1 MNSIYLSKSKYC
13 KAVQCNK
20 ILWLDKYKPEVAVQ
34 TARDSVLENGTKVGE
49 LARKLFGDYINI
61 DFNNDLNVMVK
72 ETNKLLNNK
81 PNIITE
87 ASFNYN
93 NNFCSVDIL
102 KNDIDGAEIYEVKS
116 STEIHDIYLDD
127 ASYQYYV
134 LNNLGINVK
143 SVNIVYLN
151 SEYVRNGDL
160 ELNKLFKIDD
170 ITYIAIQK
178 QNEIKNKIEEINK
191 YMLENNEKEPEK
203 DIDMYCFNPY
213 ECQYWQYCS
222 RHLPK
227 NNVFDIRI
235 MHKDKKFDF
244 YKNGIVKFE
253 DIAKENINQKYL
265 EQVVFEIN
273 NKPPKIE
280 KDQIKEFMEE
290 LTYPLYFLDF
300 ETFQLAIP
308 EFDGTSPYM
317 QIPFQYSL
325 HYVDNI
331 NGKIHH
337 KEFLAESGIDPRRKL
352 AEKLVEDIPN
362 DACVL
367 AYNMSFEKTV
377 IKKLAN
383 YYEDLHDDLIKIHD
397 NIKDLMIPFYNR
409 DYYVREMKGSYS
421 IKNVLPALFPD
432 DPELDYH
439 NLPVVHN
446 GGEASDAFL
455 SLTNLSKEE
464 QEKVRNGLL
473 VYCKLDTYAMV
484 KIWGKLKEVL
494 KRFMKL

>member
-1 MNSIYLSKSKYC
+1 MDKISLSKSKYC
-13 KAVQCNK
+13 KAIQCNK
-20 ILWLDKYKPEVAVQ
+20 LLWLDKYKPELAVP
-34 TARDSVLENGTKVGE
+34 TARDMVLENGTKVGE
-49 LARKLFGDYINI
+49 LARGLFGDYINI
-61 DFNNDLNVMVK
+61 DFNKDLNVMIE
-72 ETNKLLNNK
+72 ETLRSLKNK

-87 ASFNYN
+87 ASFNYE

-102 KNDIDGAEIYEVKS
+102 KNDVDGIEIYEVKS
-116 STEIHDIYLDD
+116 STYIHNIYLDD

-134 LNNLGINVK
+134 LKNLGLNVK

-151 SEYVRNGDL
+151 KEYYRIGEL
-160 ELNKLFKIDD
+160 EINKLFNIKN
-170 ITYIAIQK
+170 ITDIAIQK
-178 QNEIKNKIEEINK
+178 QNEIKNKIEEVNK

-203 DIDMYCFNPY
+203 DIDIYCFKPY
-213 ECQYWQYCS
+213 ECPYWQYCS

-227 NNVFDIRI
+227 NNIFDIRI
-235 MHKDKKFDF
+235 MHKDKKFEL
-244 YKNGIVKFE
+244 YKRGIINFE
-253 DIAKENINQKYL
+253 DVVNENINQKYL
-265 EQVVFEIN
+265 EQVIFEVN

-280 KDQIKEFMEE
+280 KEKIKEFMVQ

-308 EFDGTSPYM
+308 EFDGTNPYM

-325 HYVDNI
+325 HYVDDI
-331 NGKIHH
+331 NGKLHH
-337 KEFLAESGIDPRRKL
+337 KEFLAESGIDPRREL
-352 AEKLVEDIPN
+352 AERLVEDIPK
-362 DACVL
+362 DVCVL

-383 YYEDLHDDLIKIHD
+383 YYQDLHDDLMKIHD

-409 DYYVREMKGSYS
+409 NYYVKEMKGSYS
-421 IKNVLPALFPD
+421 IKYVLPALFPD

-455 SLTNLSKEE
+455 SLASLSKEE
-464 QEKVRNGLL
+464 QEKIRNGLL
-473 VYCKLDTYAMV
+473 VYCKLDTFAMV
-484 KIWGKLKEVL
+484 KIWEKLKEVIS
-494 KRFMKL
+494 

>member
-1 MNSIYLSKSKYC
+1 MDKISLSKSKYC
-13 KAVQCNK
+13 KAIQCNK
-20 ILWLDKYKPEVAVQ
+20 LLWLDKYKPEVAVP
-34 TARDSVLENGTKVGE
+34 TARDMVLENGTKVGE
-49 LARKLFGDYINI
+49 LARGLFGDYINI
-61 DFNNDLNVMVK
+61 DFNKDLNVMIE
-72 ETNKLLNNK
+72 ETLKSLKNK

-87 ASFNYN
+87 ASFNYE

-102 KNDIDGAEIYEVKS
+102 KNDVDGIEIYEVKS
-116 STEIHDIYLDD
+116 STYIHNIYLDD

-134 LNNLGINVK
+134 LKNLGLNVK

-151 SEYVRNGDL
+151 KEYYRSGEL
-160 ELNKLFKIDD
+160 EISKLFNIKN
-170 ITYIAIQK
+170 ITDIAIQK

-203 DIDMYCFNPY
+203 DIDIYCFKPY
-213 ECQYWQYCS
+213 ECQYWPYCS

-227 NNVFDIRI
+227 NNIFDIRI
-235 MHKDKKFDF
+235 MHKDKKFEL
-244 YKNGIVKFE
+244 YKKGIINFE
-253 DIAKENINQKYL
+253 DVANENINQKYL
-265 EQVVFEIN
+265 EQVIFELN

-280 KDQIKEFMEE
+280 KEKIKEFMGQ

-308 EFDGTSPYM
+308 EFDGTNPYM

-325 HYVDNI
+325 HYVDDI
-331 NGKIHH
+331 NGKLRH
-337 KEFLAESGIDPRRKL
+337 KEFLAESGIDPRREL
-352 AEKLVEDIPN
+352 AERLVEDIPKYV
-362 DACVL
+362 CVL

-383 YYEDLHDDLIKIHD
+383 YYQDLHDDLMKIHD

-409 DYYVREMKGSYS
+409 NYYVKEMKGSYS
-421 IKNVLPALFPD
+421 IKYVLPALFPD

-455 SLTNLSKEE
+455 SLASLSKEE
-464 QEKVRNGLL
+464 QEKIREGLL
-473 VYCKLDTYAMV
+473 VYCKLDTFAMV
-484 KIWGKLKEVL
+484 KIWEKLKEVIS
-494 KRFMKL
+494 

>member
-1 MNSIYLSKSKYC
+1 MDKISLSKSKYC
-13 KAVQCNK
+13 KAIQCNK
-20 ILWLDKYKPEVAVQ
+20 LLWLDKYKPEVAVP
-34 TARDSVLENGTKVGE
+34 TARDMVLENGTKVGE
-49 LARKLFGDYINI
+49 LARGLFGDYINI
-61 DFNNDLNVMVK
+61 DFNKDLNVMIE
-72 ETNKLLNNK
+72 ETLKSLKNK

-87 ASFNYN
+87 ASFNYE

-102 KNDIDGAEIYEVKS
+102 KNDVDGIEIYEVKS
-116 STEIHDIYLDD
+116 STYIHNIYLDD

-134 LNNLGINVK
+134 LKNLGLNVK

-151 SEYVRNGDL
+151 KEYYRSGEL
-160 ELNKLFKIDD
+160 EISKLFNIKN
-170 ITYIAIQK
+170 ITDIAIQK

-203 DIDMYCFNPY
+203 DIDIYCFKPY
-213 ECQYWQYCS
+213 ECPYWQYCS

-227 NNVFDIRI
+227 NNIFDIRI
-235 MHKDKKFDF
+235 MHKDKKFEL
-244 YKNGIVKFE
+244 YKKGIINFE
-253 DIAKENINQKYL
+253 DVVNENINQKYL
-265 EQVVFEIN
+265 EQVIFEVN

-280 KDQIKEFMEE
+280 KEKIKEFMGQ

-308 EFDGTSPYM
+308 EFDGTNPYM

-325 HYVDNI
+325 HYVDDI
-331 NGKIHH
+331 NGKLHH
-337 KEFLAESGIDPRRKL
+337 KEFLAKSGIDPRREL
-352 AEKLVEDIPN
+352 AERLVEDIPK
-362 DACVL
+362 DVCVL

-383 YYEDLHDDLIKIHD
+383 YYQDLHDDLMKIHD

-409 DYYVREMKGSYS
+409 NYYVKEMKGAYS
-421 IKNVLPALFPD
+421 IKYVLPALFPD

-455 SLTNLSKEE
+455 SLASLSKEE
-464 QEKVRNGLL
+464 QEKIREGLL
-473 VYCKLDTYAMV
+473 VYCKLDTFAMV
-484 KIWGKLKEVL
+484 KIWEKLKEVIS
-494 KRFMKL
+494 

>member
-1 MNSIYLSKSKYC
+1 MDKISLSKSKYC
-13 KAVQCNK
+13 KAIQCNK
-20 ILWLDKYKPEVAVQ
+20 LLWLDKYKPELAVP
-34 TARDSVLENGTKVGE
+34 TARDMVLENGTKVGE
-49 LARKLFGDYINI
+49 LARGLFGDYINI
-61 DFNNDLNVMVK
+61 DFNKDLNVMIE
-72 ETNKLLNNK
+72 ETLKSLKNK

-87 ASFNYN
+87 ASFNYE

-102 KNDIDGAEIYEVKS
+102 KNDVDGIEIYEVKS
-116 STEIHDIYLDD
+116 STYIHNIYLDD

-134 LNNLGINVK
+134 LKNLGLNVK

-151 SEYVRNGDL
+151 KEYYRIGEL
-160 ELNKLFKIDD
+160 EINKLFNIKN
-170 ITYIAIQK
+170 ITDIAIKK

-191 YMLENNEKEPEK
+191 YMLENTEKEPEK
-203 DIDMYCFNPY
+203 DIDIYCFKPY
-213 ECQYWQYCS
+213 ECPYWQYCS

-227 NNVFDIRI
+227 NNIFDIRI
-235 MHKDKKFDF
+235 MHKDKKFEL
-244 YKNGIVKFE
+244 YKRGIINFE
-253 DIAKENINQKYL
+253 DVVNENINQKYL
-265 EQVVFEIN
+265 EQVIFEVN

-280 KDQIKEFMEE
+280 KEKIKEFMVQ

-308 EFDGTSPYM
+308 EFDGTNPYM

-325 HYVDNI
+325 HYMDDI
-331 NGKIHH
+331 NGKLHH
-337 KEFLAESGIDPRRKL
+337 KEFLAESGIDPRREL
-352 AEKLVEDIPN
+352 AERLVEDIPK
-362 DACVL
+362 DVCVL

-383 YYEDLHDDLIKIHD
+383 YYQDLHDDLMKIHD

-409 DYYVREMKGSYS
+409 NYYVKEMKGSYS
-421 IKNVLPALFPD
+421 IKYVLPALFPD

-455 SLTNLSKEE
+455 SLASLSKEE
-464 QEKVRNGLL
+464 QEKIRNGLL
-473 VYCKLDTYAMV
+473 VYCKLDTFAMV
-484 KIWGKLKEVL
+484 KIWEKLKEVIS
-494 KRFMKL
+494 

>member
-1 MNSIYLSKSKYC
+1 MDKISLSKSKYC
-13 KAVQCNK
+13 KAIQCNK
-20 ILWLDKYKPEVAVQ
+20 LLWLDKYKPEVAVP
-34 TARDSVLENGTKVGE
+34 TARDMVLENGTKVGE
-49 LARKLFGDYINI
+49 LARGLFGDYINI
-61 DFNNDLNVMVK
+61 DFNKNLNVMIE
-72 ETNKLLNNK
+72 ETLKSLKNK

-87 ASFNYN
+87 ASFNYES
-93 NNFCSVDIL
+93 NFCSVDIL
-102 KNDIDGAEIYEVKS
+102 KNDVDGIEIYEVKS
-116 STEIHDIYLDD
+116 STYIHNIYLDD

-134 LNNLGINVK
+134 LKNLGLNVK

-151 SEYVRNGDL
+151 KEYYRSGEL
-160 ELNKLFKIDD
+160 EISKLFNIKN
-170 ITYIAIQK
+170 ITDIAIQK

-203 DIDMYCFNPY
+203 DIDIYCFKPY
-213 ECQYWQYCS
+213 ECPYWQYCS

-227 NNVFDIRI
+227 NNIFDIRI
-235 MHKDKKFDF
+235 MHKDKKFEL
-244 YKNGIVKFE
+244 YKRGIINFE
-253 DIAKENINQKYL
+253 DVVNENINQKYL
-265 EQVVFEIN
+265 EQVIFEVN

-280 KDQIKEFMEE
+280 KEKIKEFMGQ

-308 EFDGTSPYM
+308 EFDGTNPYM

-325 HYVDNI
+325 HYVDDI
-331 NGKIHH
+331 NGKLHH
-337 KEFLAESGIDPRRKL
+337 KEFLAKSGIDPRREL
-352 AEKLVEDIPN
+352 AERLVEDIPK
-362 DACVL
+362 DVCVL

-383 YYEDLHDDLIKIHD
+383 YYQDLHDDLMKIHD

-409 DYYVREMKGSYS
+409 NYYVKEMKGSYS
-421 IKNVLPALFPD
+421 IKYVLPALFPD

-455 SLTNLSKEE
+455 SLASLSKEE
-464 QEKVRNGLL
+464 QEKIREGLL
-473 VYCKLDTYAMV
+473 VYCKLDTFAMV
-484 KIWGKLKEVL
+484 KIWEKLKEVIS
-494 KRFMKL
+494 

>member
-1 MNSIYLSKSKYC
+1 MDKISLSKSKYC
-13 KAVQCNK
+13 KAIQCNK
-20 ILWLDKYKPEVAVQ
+20 LLWLDKYKPEVAVP
-34 TARDSVLENGTKVGE
+34 TARDMVLENGTKVGE
-49 LARKLFGDYINI
+49 LARGLFGDYINI
-61 DFNNDLNVMVK
+61 DFNKDLNVMIE
-72 ETNKLLNNK
+72 ETLKSLKNK

-87 ASFNYN
+87 ASFNYE

-102 KNDIDGAEIYEVKS
+102 KNDVDGIEIYEVKS
-116 STEIHDIYLDD
+116 STYIHNIYLDD

-134 LNNLGINVK
+134 LKNLGLNVK

-151 SEYVRNGDL
+151 KEYYRSGEL
-160 ELNKLFKIDD
+160 EINKLFNIKN
-170 ITYIAIQK
+170 ITDIAIQK
-178 QNEIKNKIEEINK
+178 QNEIKNKIEEVNK

-203 DIDMYCFNPY
+203 DIDIYCFKPY
-213 ECQYWQYCS
+213 ECLYWQYCS

-227 NNVFDIRI
+227 NNIFDIRI
-235 MHKDKKFDF
+235 MHKDKKFEL
-244 YKNGIVKFE
+244 YKRGIINFE
-253 DIAKENINQKYL
+253 DVVNENINQKYL
-265 EQVVFEIN
+265 EQVIFEVN

-280 KDQIKEFMEE
+280 KEKIKEFMGQ

-308 EFDGTSPYM
+308 EFDGTNPYM

-325 HYVDNI
+325 HYVDDI
-331 NGKIHH
+331 NGKLHH
-337 KEFLAESGIDPRRKL
+337 KEFLAKSGIDPRREL
-352 AEKLVEDIPN
+352 AERLVEDIPK
-362 DACVL
+362 DVCVL

-383 YYEDLHDDLIKIHD
+383 YYQDLHDDLMKIHD

-409 DYYVREMKGSYS
+409 NYYVKEMKGSYS
-421 IKNVLPALFPD
+421 IKYVLPALFPD

-455 SLTNLSKEE
+455 SLASLSKEE
-464 QEKVRNGLL
+464 QEKIREGLL
-473 VYCKLDTYAMV
+473 VYCKLDTFAMV
-484 KIWGKLKEVL
+484 KIWEKLKEVIS
-494 KRFMKL
+494 

>member
-1 MNSIYLSKSKYC
+1 MDKISLSKSKYC
-13 KAVQCNK
+13 KAIQCNK
-20 ILWLDKYKPEVAVQ
+20 LLWLDKYKPEVAVP
-34 TARDSVLENGTKVGE
+34 TARDMVLENGTKVGE
-49 LARKLFGDYINI
+49 LARGLFGDYINI
-61 DFNNDLNVMVK
+61 DFNKDLNVMIE
-72 ETNKLLNNK
+72 ETLKSLKNK

-87 ASFNYN
+87 ASFNYE

-102 KNDIDGAEIYEVKS
+102 KNDVDGIEIYEVKS
-116 STEIHDIYLDD
+116 STYIHNIYLDD

-134 LNNLGINVK
+134 LKNLGLNVK

-151 SEYVRNGDL
+151 KEYYRSGEL
-160 ELNKLFKIDD
+160 EISKLFNIKN
-170 ITYIAIQK
+170 ITDIAIQK

-203 DIDMYCFNPY
+203 DIDIYCFKPY
-213 ECQYWQYCS
+213 ECLYWQYCS

-227 NNVFDIRI
+227 NNIFDIRI
-235 MHKDKKFDF
+235 MHKDKKFEL
-244 YKNGIVKFE
+244 YKRGIINFE
-253 DIAKENINQKYL
+253 DVVNENINQKYL
-265 EQVVFEIN
+265 EQVIFEVN

-280 KDQIKEFMEE
+280 KEKIKEFMGQI
-290 LTYPLYFLDF
+290 TYPLYFLDF

-308 EFDGTSPYM
+308 KFDGTNPYM

-325 HYVDNI
+325 HYVDDI
-331 NGKIHH
+331 NGKLHH
-337 KEFLAESGIDPRRKL
+337 KEFLAKSGIDPRREL
-352 AEKLVEDIPN
+352 AERLVEDIPK
-362 DACVL
+362 DVCVL

-383 YYEDLHDDLIKIHD
+383 YYQDLHDDLMKIHD

-409 DYYVREMKGSYS
+409 NYYVKEMKGSYS
-421 IKNVLPALFPD
+421 IKYVLPALFPD

-455 SLTNLSKEE
+455 SLASLSKEE
-464 QEKVRNGLL
+464 QEKIREGLL
-473 VYCKLDTYAMV
+473 VYCKLDTFAMV
-484 KIWGKLKEVL
+484 KIWEKLKEVIS
-494 KRFMKL
+494 

>member
-1 MNSIYLSKSKYC
+1 MDKISLSKSKYC
-13 KAVQCNK
+13 KAIQCNK
-20 ILWLDKYKPEVAVQ
+20 LLWLDKYKPEVAVP
-34 TARDSVLENGTKVGE
+34 TARDMVLENGTKVGE
-49 LARKLFGDYINI
+49 LARGLFGDYINI
-61 DFNNDLNVMVK
+61 DFNKDLNVMIE
-72 ETNKLLNNK
+72 ETLKSLKNK

-87 ASFNYN
+87 ASFNYE

-102 KNDIDGAEIYEVKS
+102 KNDVDGIEIYEVKS
-116 STEIHDIYLDD
+116 STYIHNIYLDD

-134 LNNLGINVK
+134 LKNLGLNVK

-151 SEYVRNGDL
+151 KEYYRSGEL
-160 ELNKLFKIDD
+160 EISKLFNIKN
-170 ITYIAIQK
+170 ITDIAIQK

-203 DIDMYCFNPY
+203 DIDIYCFKPY
-213 ECQYWQYCS
+213 ECLYWQYCS

-227 NNVFDIRI
+227 NNIFDIRI
-235 MHKDKKFDF
+235 MHKDKKFEL
-244 YKNGIVKFE
+244 YKRGIINFE
-253 DIAKENINQKYL
+253 DVVNENINQKYL
-265 EQVVFEIN
+265 EQVIFEVN

-280 KDQIKEFMEE
+280 KEKIKEFMGQ

-308 EFDGTSPYM
+308 EFDGTNPYM

-325 HYVDNI
+325 HYVDDI
-331 NGKIHH
+331 NGKLHH
-337 KEFLAESGIDPRRKL
+337 KEFLAKSGIDPRREL
-352 AEKLVEDIPN
+352 AERLVEDIPK
-362 DACVL
+362 DVCVL

-383 YYEDLHDDLIKIHD
+383 YYQDLHDDLMKIHD

-409 DYYVREMKGSYS
+409 NYYVKEMKGSYS
-421 IKNVLPALFPD
+421 IKYVLPALFPD

-455 SLTNLSKEE
+455 SLASLSKEE
-464 QEKVRNGLL
+464 QEKIREGLL
-473 VYCKLDTYAMV
+473 VYCKLDTFAMV
-484 KIWGKLKEVL
+484 KIWEKLKEVIS
-494 KRFMKL
+494 

>member
-1 MNSIYLSKSKYC
+1 MDKISLSKSKYC
-13 KAVQCNK
+13 KAIQCNK
-20 ILWLDKYKPEVAVQ
+20 LLWLDKYKPEVAVP
-34 TARDSVLENGTKVGE
+34 TARDMVLENGTKVGE
-49 LARKLFGDYINI
+49 LARGLFGDYINI
-61 DFNNDLNVMVK
+61 DFNKDLNVMIE
-72 ETNKLLNNK
+72 ETLKSLKNK

-87 ASFNYN
+87 ASFNYE

-102 KNDIDGAEIYEVKS
+102 KNDVDGIEIYEVKS
-116 STEIHDIYLDD
+116 STYIHNIYLDD

-134 LNNLGINVK
+134 LKNLGLNVK

-151 SEYVRNGDL
+151 KEYYRSGEL
-160 ELNKLFKIDD
+160 EISKLFNIKN
-170 ITYIAIQK
+170 ITDIAIQK

-203 DIDMYCFNPY
+203 DIDIYCFKPY
-213 ECQYWQYCS
+213 ECPYWQYCS

-227 NNVFDIRI
+227 NNIFDIRI
-235 MHKDKKFDF
+235 MHKDKKFEL
-244 YKNGIVKFE
+244 YKRGIINFE
-253 DIAKENINQKYL
+253 DVVNENINQKYL
-265 EQVVFEIN
+265 EQVIFEVN

-280 KDQIKEFMEE
+280 KEKIKEFMGQ

-308 EFDGTSPYM
+308 EFDGTNPYM

-325 HYVDNI
+325 HYVDDI
-331 NGKIHH
+331 NGKLHH
-337 KEFLAESGIDPRRKL
+337 KEFLAKSGIDPRREL
-352 AEKLVEDIPN
+352 AERLVEDIPK
-362 DACVL
+362 DVCVL

-383 YYEDLHDDLIKIHD
+383 YYQDLHDDLMKIHD

-409 DYYVREMKGSYS
+409 NYYVKEMKGSYS
-421 IKNVLPALFPD
+421 IKYVLPALFPD

-455 SLTNLSKEE
+455 SLASLSKEE
-464 QEKVRNGLL
+464 QEKIREGLL
-473 VYCKLDTYAMV
+473 VYCKLDTFAMV
-484 KIWGKLKEVL
+484 KIWEKLKEVIS
-494 KRFMKL
+494 

>member
-1 MNSIYLSKSKYC
+1 MDKISLSKSKYC
-13 KAVQCNK
+13 KAIQCNK
-20 ILWLDKYKPEVAVQ
+20 LLWLDKYKPEVAVP
-34 TARDSVLENGTKVGE
+34 TARDMVLENGTKVGE
-49 LARKLFGDYINI
+49 LARGLFGDYINI
-61 DFNNDLNVMVK
+61 DFNKDLNVMIE
-72 ETNKLLNNK
+72 ETLKSLKNK

-87 ASFNYN
+87 ASFNYE

-102 KNDIDGAEIYEVKS
+102 KNDVDGIEIYEVKS
-116 STEIHDIYLDD
+116 STYIHNIYLDD

-134 LNNLGINVK
+134 LKNLGLNVK

-151 SEYVRNGDL
+151 KEYYRSGEL
-160 ELNKLFKIDD
+160 EISKLFNIKN
-170 ITYIAIQK
+170 ITDIAIQK

-203 DIDMYCFNPY
+203 DIDIYCFKPY
-213 ECQYWQYCS
+213 ECLYWQYCS

-227 NNVFDIRI
+227 NNIFDIRI
-235 MHKDKKFDF
+235 MHKDKKFEL
-244 YKNGIVKFE
+244 YKKGIINFE
-253 DIAKENINQKYL
+253 DVVNENINQKYL
-265 EQVVFEIN
+265 EQVIFEVN

-280 KDQIKEFMEE
+280 KEKIKEFMGQI
-290 LTYPLYFLDF
+290 TYPLYFLDF

-308 EFDGTSPYM
+308 KFDGTNPYM

-325 HYVDNI
+325 HYVDDI
-331 NGKIHH
+331 NGKLHH
-337 KEFLAESGIDPRRKL
+337 KEFLAKSGIDPRREL
-352 AEKLVEDIPN
+352 AERLVEDIPK
-362 DACVL
+362 DVCVL

-383 YYEDLHDDLIKIHD
+383 YYQDLHDDLMKIHD

-409 DYYVREMKGSYS
+409 NYYVKEMKGSYS
-421 IKNVLPALFPD
+421 IKYVLPALFPD

-455 SLTNLSKEE
+455 SLASLSKEE
-464 QEKVRNGLL
+464 QEKIREGLL
-473 VYCKLDTYAMV
+473 VYCKLDTFAMV
-484 KIWGKLKEVL
+484 KIWEKLKEVIS
-494 KRFMKL
+494 